1 MADKFAYLS
10 NYVKPGELCLDFV
23 NSKLWGTRTQPFV
36 DLFTNY
42 ERIVNWCRHLNILS
56 DKDVELLLQLAEQM
70 PNQAQAAFEKITAVC
85 DANYHTFTAIARQQT
100 PASKDLDILNQIL
113 SEAMQHRQ
121 VISTPEGFAWHWT
134 KDDASFDWMLWP
146 VALST
151 AELLTSERIQRVR
164 ECNGCYWMFVDTSRN
179 GLRRWCDM
187 KTCGNRAKAH
197 RHYERVR
204 NTSS

>member
-23 NSKLWGTRTQPFV
+23 NSKLWGTRAQPFV

-42 ERIVNWCRHLNILS
+42 ERIVHWCRHLNILS
-56 DKDVELLLQLAEQM
+56 DEEVEPLLQLAEQK
-70 PNQAQAAFEKITAVC
+70 PNQAQAAFEKISAVC
-85 DANYHTFTAIARQQT
+85 DANYRTFTAIARQQA

-121 VISTPEGFAWHWT
+121 VISTPEGFAWSWT
-134 KDDASFDWMLWP
+134 KNDASLDWMLWP

-151 AELLTSERIQRVR
+151 ADLLTSERIQRIR
-164 ECNGCYWMFVDTSRN
+164 ECSGCYWMFVDTSRN

-204 NTSS
+204 NTSN